1 MQFSGITIT
10 GGFNVAP
17 LSAPVVPTDPYWAN
31 VSFLS
36 ETTSTNG
43 QTNNTFLD
51 SSTNNATI
59 TRFGSTT
66 QGSYTPFTVANGT
79 SYSTATNGGSGY
91 FNGTTDYLSAPN
103 SAAFDFGTGDFT
115 IEGWFYLTGDS
126 AVNPGG
132 RRDATIIGC
141 WSDSNTNNVWNIFLI
156 GNGSTTGTGIVLDS
170 FSGGTESF
178 LVATTTITKN
188 VWTHFAVVK
197 QSSNVVI
204 YINGASV
211 GTKAYSAAVNSG
223 GNALRVASLQQTGG
237 GYYNYFP
244 GYLSSTRIVK
254 GTAVYTANFTPSTT
268 PLTAI
273 SGTSILMNFTN
284 AGMYDATTISNLTG
298 FGTAQAST
306 TQAKWSPTSAY
317 FNGSASYLY
326 AQPNTAFAFGTGD
339 FTVECWV
346 NFASLSPGGSG
357 AIVPFCQSDAIGSS
371 TNNKWW
377 FGYTASTLRFATH
390 NAGGFSCTIPFS
402 PSTGTW
408 YYVTVV
414 RSSGTIYMFVGGT
427 SGTVTTTGTPSG
439 YSLSQNGLSVGGFS
453 TPAYLNGYIQD
464 LRVTKGVAR
473 YTTTFTPPT
482 AALPTSA

>member
-17 LSAPVVPTDPYWAN
+17 LSAPVVPTDAYWAN

-36 ETTSTNG
+36 ETASTNA

-51 SSTNNATI
+51 SSSAALSI
-59 TRFGSTT
+59 SRFGSPT
-66 QGSYTPFTVANGT
+66 QGSVTPFTVASGS
-79 SYSTATNGGSGY
+79 SYSTSTNGGSSSFAGGGQYLKSAASAGLSFNGDFTIECWVKTSTISLDPYGRRIWSFGAAGTAAEIDLDFYNGAITTNVCVSVGNVGTVISGTIAVADGNWHHVAVTRSGSSIKLFVDGVQSGSTYTSSATFSAGATNGMYVGSLGGVGGYLVGNISSLRVVKGTAVYTSAFTPPTSPLTAISGTSLLLNFTNAGMYDATTKSNLTGFGTAQASTTQAKWSPTSAY
-91 FNGTTDYLSAPN
+91 FNGTSDYLSAPN
-103 SAAFDFGTGDFT
+103 NAAFDFGTGDFT

-141 WSDSNTNNVWNIFLI
+141 WSDSNTNNVWNVFLI

-223 GNALRVASLQQTGG
+223 GNALRVASLQQVGG

-244 GYLSSTRIVK
+244 GYL
-254 GTAVYTANFTPSTT
+254 
-268 PLTAI
+268 
-273 SGTSILMNFTN
+273 
-284 AGMYDATTISNLTG
+284 
-298 FGTAQAST
+298 
-306 TQAKWSPTSAY
+306 
-317 FNGSASYLY
+317 
-326 AQPNTAFAFGTGD
+326 
-339 FTVECWV
+339 
-346 NFASLSPGGSG
+346 
-357 AIVPFCQSDAIGSS
+357 
-371 TNNKWW
+371 
-377 FGYTASTLRFATH
+377 
-390 NAGGFSCTIPFS
+390 
-402 PSTGTW
+402 
-408 YYVTVV
+408 
-414 RSSGTIYMFVGGT
+414 
-427 SGTVTTTGTPSG
+427 
-439 YSLSQNGLSVGGFS
+439 
-453 TPAYLNGYIQD
+453 QD

-473 YTTTFTPPT
+473 YTATFTPPT
-482 AALPTSA
+482 AAFPTSA